1 MTTFDGADPVQFNL
15 RPGDAGGRPRCADRY
30 RWVGPGHRGD
40 SGGGQGASVMSKLPI
55 LFMNVVV
62 IGCLA
67 AAVNSVPMSPGQW
80 LIAFCLMLL
89 NCVNLGAGLALVL
102 TGTRR

>member
-1 MTTFDGADPVQFNL
+1 
-15 RPGDAGGRPRCADRY
+15 
-30 RWVGPGHRGD
+30 
-40 SGGGQGASVMSKLPI
+40 MSKLPI